1 MSAAPTASSFPS
13 EVPPTFFAMH
23 AALRADVERL
33 TEAADAVARGDADLV
48 PALVD
53 RVAVFVEMLHMHN
66 GLEDELVVPD
76 VLERRAGACSVVC
89 ALEAQHALLD
99 TLAYRVRDR
108 AAVLDPTTRG
118 WRTAA
123 VTVAEDLGAL
133 ADALIDHLDDE
144 ERDLVPHWCAAF
156 TQAEQDAI
164 AGAVRDRIGDR
175 MPLMVGWLAHVLGD
189 DAMAEVLA
197 TTGAAPPRVPAA
209 WRAAFTHRPAAAL

>member
-1 MSAAPTASSFPS
+1 MSAAPTASSVPS

-33 TEAADAVARGDADLV
+33 TDAADAVARGDAGLV
-48 PALVD
+48 PALID
-53 RVAVFVEMLHMHN
+53 RIAVFVEMLHMHN

-76 VLERRAGACSVVC
+76 VLERRADADAVVC

-108 AAVLDPTTRG
+108 AAVLDPTQRG

-133 ADALIDHLDDE
+133 ADALVDHLDDE

-156 TQAEQDAI
+156 TQAEQDAMG
-164 AGAVRDRIGDR
+164 GAVRDRIGDR
-175 MPLMVGWLAHVLGD
+175 MPLMIGWLTHVLGD
-189 DAMAEVLA
+189 DAMAELL
-197 TTGAAPPRVPAA
+197 AAPGGAHPPVPAA
-209 WRAAFTHRPAAAL
+209 WCAAFAQRPAAAL